1 MSLDPLCCLVKD
13 AHLFFLFLLLFAHD
27 CFQSLPFLV
36 LLKSLLPLFL
46 EVGES
51 LFLLLEDVEL
61 LDPLGVRL
69 LHLAIVGLEGSLILG
84 VGPVELR
91 VHLLFFRCVVLL
103 RSIQLRTQLVLDLLQ
118 PFFVLFMLSP
128 SLLLDLA
135 SLIFELLIALSALA
149 TGLGQLVLKVLEVSG
164 LGLLR
169 LLLRLNSLLEFILLF
184 CDGLLQAFGFLE
196 KSLLLALD

>member
-1 MSLDPLCCLVKD
+1 MSLDPLCCLVED
-13 AHLFFLFLLLFAHD
+13 AHLFFLFLLLLAHD

-61 LDPLGVRL
+61 LDPLGVGL

-84 VGPVELR
+84 VGAVELR
-91 VHLLFFRCVVLL
+91 GHFLFFRCVVLL

-118 PFFVLFMLSP
+118 PFFVIFMLPP
-128 SLLLDLA
+128 SVLLDLA

-169 LLLRLNSLLEFILLF
+169 LLLRLNSLL
-184 CDGLLQAFGFLE
+184 
-196 KSLLLALD
+196 